1 MIFMSHYLQYYDLW
15 VTGQK
20 KWTSQFSNKLI
31 AIEKKKLIA
40 ILAQLSGKYLSTI
53 SLIFA

>member
-1 MIFMSHYLQYYDLW
+1 MSHYLQYYDLW

-31 AIEKKKLIA
+31 TIEKKKKLIA

>member
-1 MIFMSHYLQYYDLW
+1 MSHYLQYYDLW

-31 AIEKKKLIA
+31 TIEKKKLIA

>member
-1 MIFMSHYLQYYDLW
+1 MSLCLIISTLGPLDYRPKEW
-15 VTGQK
+15 K
-20 KWTSQFSNKLI
+20 NQFSNKLF
-31 AIEKKKLIA
+31 IEEKILGA

>member
-1 MIFMSHYLQYYDLW
+1 MSHYFNIRF
-15 VTGQK
+15 TGK
-20 KWTSQFSNKLI
+20 RMEENQFSNKFI
-31 AIEKKKLIA
+31 IEYKRLTA